1 MNLTLIFYK
10 FFDIIYIQNKEG
22 GKDMSYYYDY
32 YIGYEKDG
40 KIYPLGPY
48 DSFGTLKPAL
58 SRSRSFASDLHK
70 MFYRVRPE
78 KKSKQLQEAL
88 GYLSSDE
95 EMEIKYLPISELPS
109 ESYIKS
115 GYFLIKEVEDYLR
128 TEDSTSFSQ
137 SMDSCIYA
145 ARQQNELLFSG
156 RNDKIENED
165 GDTYRCSDFMYF
177 AFPDYFS
184 KEYESFVLRSF
195 LESLLTD
202 KLVDRYV
209 ILETE
214 G

>member
-1 MNLTLIFYK
+1 
-10 FFDIIYIQNKEG
+10 
-22 GKDMSYYYDY
+22 MSYYYDY

-48 DSFGTLKPAL
+48 NSFGTFKPVL
-58 SRSRSFASDLHK
+58 SRSRSFASDLHE
-70 MFYRVRPE
+70 MFYRIRPE

-95 EMEIKYLPISELPS
+95 EMAIKFLPVNELPS

-128 TEDSTSFSQ
+128 TENSASFSY
-137 SMDSCIYA
+137 SMDPRIYA

-156 RNDKIENED
+156 TNDKIENED
-165 GDTYRCSDFMYF
+165 YNTYRLSDFMYF
-177 AFPDYFS
+177 TFPDYSS

-195 LESLLTD
+195 LDSLLTD
-202 KLVDRYV
+202 EIEVDRYV